1 MTLRLSP
8 REPPRRQLRSWLSPS
23 YHTCHTV
30 HTLCHV
36 TFSPKVKEDICAHV
50 YDSNEEAE
58 RTVSTLTK
66 KQSVEFFCDGFEK
79 FVHLLWNCVE
89 NGVDSVEQ

>member
-1 MTLRLSP
+1 M
-8 REPPRRQLRSWLSPS
+8 
-23 YHTCHTV
+23 
-30 HTLCHV
+30 
-36 TFSPKVKEDICAHV
+36 KEDICAHV

-66 KQSVEFFCDGFEK
+66 KQSVELFCDGFEK